1 MCLRQPVILL
11 ARSSFASASSVALF
25 PRDRMRDI
33 TSERFFLENTSAIYY
48 IFHRRP

>member
-1 MCLRQPVILL
+1 MCLRQPVILF

-25 PRDRMRDI
+25 PRERMRDI

-48 IFHRRP
+48 ICHRPP